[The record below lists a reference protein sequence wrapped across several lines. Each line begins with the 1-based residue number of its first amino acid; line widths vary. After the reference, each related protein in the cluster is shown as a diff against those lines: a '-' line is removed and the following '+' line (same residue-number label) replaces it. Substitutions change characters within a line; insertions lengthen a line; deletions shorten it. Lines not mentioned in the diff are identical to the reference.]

1 MAIIKAPNEQFNGVR
16 NGLIFVAGQAES
28 DDETLFGYFLERGYD
43 VEGKEPEVSN
53 PEEDPLQALKDV
65 AKELKVKGYTK
76 MSEDELLEA
85 IEKAQ
90 K

>member
-28 DDETLFGYFLERGYD
+28 NDEKLFGYFLERGYD
-43 VEGKEPEVSN
+43 VEGTITITN